1 MMTDPISDFL
11 CRVRNAAL
19 ARHDELLIPHS
30 RLKEGLA
37 KVLKQEGYLA
47 EVCVEG
53 AAQKKQIRLKLKY
66 TAARKCVI
74 EGLRRLSSPGRR
86 VYSGCSEIPKV
97 RGGLGVIVLS
107 TPAGIVTDRE
117 ARKRN
122 LGGELLCSI
131 W

>member
-1 MMTDPISDFL
+1 MMTDPISDLL
-11 CRVRNAAL
+11 CRIRNAAL
-19 ARHDELLIPHS
+19 ARHADVVIPHS
-30 RLKEGLA
+30 RLKENIAQL
-37 KVLKQEGYLA
+37 LKREGYVA
-47 EVCVEG
+47 EVAVEG
-53 AAQKKQIRLKLKY
+53 TDQKSIRLTLKY

-86 VYSGCSEIPKV
+86 VYAGCTEIPKV
-97 RGGLGVIVLS
+97 RGGLGVVVLS
-107 TPAGIVTDRE
+107 TPAGIVSDRE

>member
-11 CRVRNAAL
+11 CRIRNAAL
-19 ARHDELLIPHS
+19 ARHEDVVIPHS
-30 RLKEGLA
+30 RLKENLA
-37 KVLKQEGYLA
+37 LVLKQEGYVSDVA
-47 EVCVEG
+47 VEG
-53 AAQKKQIRLKLKY
+53 TGIKKIRLKLKY
-66 TAARKCVI
+66 TPARKCVI

-86 VYSGCSEIPKV
+86 VYAGCAEIPKV
-97 RGGLGVIVLS
+97 RGGLGVVVLS
-107 TPAGIVTDRE
+107 TPAGVVTDRE

>member
-19 ARHDELLIPHS
+19 ARHADLLVPHS
-30 RLKEGLA
+30 RLKESLA
-37 KVLKQEGYLA
+37 QVLKREGYLA
-47 EVCVEG
+47 DVSVEG
-53 AAQKKQIRLKLKY
+53 TTKKSIRVRLKY
-66 TAARKCVI
+66 TAARKSVI
-74 EGLRRLSSPGRR
+74 EGLRRLSTPGRR
-86 VYSGCSEIPKV
+86 VYAGCSEIPRV

-122 LGGELLCSI
+122 LGGELLCSV

>member
-1 MMTDPISDFL
+1 MMTDPISDLL
-11 CRVRNAAL
+11 CRIRNAAL
-19 ARHDELLIPHS
+19 ARHADVVIPYS
-30 RLKEGLA
+30 RLKENIAHL
-37 KVLKQEGYLA
+37 LKREGYVS
-47 EVCVEG
+47 EVAVEG
-53 AAQKKQIRLKLKY
+53 TAQKNLRLTLKY

-86 VYSGCSEIPKV
+86 VYAGCTEIPKV
-97 RGGLGVIVLS
+97 RGGLGVVVLS
-107 TPAGIVTDRE
+107 TPAGIISDRE